1 MQRGDIRDLMWF
13 LAVAGERNFTRA
25 AAKLGTS
32 QSTLS
37 STIKQL
43 EMRLGVRLLT
53 RTTRSVAL
61 TDAGERLFQSLAPR
75 FDQIEADI
83 AALVA
88 FRDKPA
94 GTVRITLSDHA
105 LQTTVWPKLQV
116 VLREY
121 PDVKVELHSDNQMRN
136 IVEERFDAGVR
147 LGESIDKD
155 MIAVRIGPDWRLVA
169 VASPDYVMRQGRP
182 STPQELV
189 DHVCINLR
197 QTTMGNLYAWEFA
210 RDGRELRVRV
220 DGQLTFNSTL
230 PMVEAALSGY
240 GIAYIPE
247 NIVSSLVA
255 SRRLTILLDE
265 WSPRF
270 AGYHLYYP
278 SRRQISPAFSVIV
291 DALRSREP
299 HAVRASGLQT
309 VLKSH
314 DRVQLGKHTIDDW
327 ITESVR
333 TSPTLLVQDV
343 RLNRFP
349 EPANQSR
356 AVGR

>member
-1 MQRGDIRDLMWF
+1 MQREDMKDLLWF
-13 LAVAGERNFTRA
+13 LGVANERNFTKA

-37 STIKQL
+37 HTIKQL
-43 EMRLGVRLLT
+43 EARLGVRLLT

-105 LQTTVWPKLQV
+105 LQTTVWPKLQP
-116 VLREY
+116 VLRKY
-121 PDVKVELHSDNQMRN
+121 PDVLVELYSDNTMRN

-147 LGESIDKD
+147 LGENIDKD

-169 VASPDYVMRQGRP
+169 VASPDYVNRHGCP
-182 STPQELV
+182 ATPQDLV
-189 DHVCINLR
+189 NHVCINLR
-197 QTTMGNLYAWEFA
+197 QTTVGGLYAWEFA

-220 DGQLTFNSTL
+220 NGQLTFNSTL

-247 NIVSSLVA
+247 TIVSSHV
-255 SRRLTILLDE
+255 SKGRLTVILDA

-278 SRRQISPAFSVIV
+278 SRRQISPAFAVII
-291 DALRSREP
+291 DALRLRS
-299 HAVRASGLQT
+299 
-309 VLKSH
+309 
-314 DRVQLGKHTIDDW
+314 
-327 ITESVR
+327 
-333 TSPTLLVQDV
+333 
-343 RLNRFP
+343 
-349 EPANQSR
+349 
-356 AVGR
+356 